1 MELIYVLIELRAVVL
16 RKLLDPF
23 LLQINFVT
31 LPSFEIHC
39 DDICCSHLKADYHSW
54 VIEKCTSKGPGRFGK
69 ILQG

>member
-1 MELIYVLIELRAVVL
+1 MELIYVLIELRTVVL

-39 DDICCSHLKADYHSW
+39 DVMCCSHLKADYHSW
-54 VIEKCTSKGPGRFGK
+54 VI
-69 ILQG
+69 